1 VSAAIVA
8 FGAISGLGRG
18 RAAASVGEIGE
29 RARVV
34 TARDEE
40 LAASK
45 LARPFCA
52 RADLPS
58 GDVDRATA
66 VLRAAMDDLA
76 RDLDAR
82 MPGWRQK
89 RVGLALATSS
99 GGMRCAETLFRA
111 LHDGRALPRNDA
123 ERATYFGPMTEVV
136 GGSRFA
142 PATLVLTAC
151 AASTIAAGIALGWL
165 EGGACDLV
173 IAGGFDAVSVFVAS
187 GFETLRATTAA
198 LPSRPFGLERDGMCL
213 GEGAA
218 LLALVPAGSELD
230 RAALG
235 YVTGF
240 GASGDAVHVTAP
252 DRTGAGLARAAGAA
266 LGLDRGLLAPSSLRS
281 SPLGGS
287 PSARPA
293 TGGSAPPVPPA

>member
-1 VSAAIVA
+1 
-8 FGAISGLGRG
+8 
-18 RAAASVGEIGE
+18 
-29 RARVV
+29 
-34 TARDEE
+34 
-40 LAASK
+40 
-45 LARPFCA
+45 
-52 RADLPS
+52 
-58 GDVDRATA
+58 
-66 VLRAAMDDLA
+66 
-76 RDLDAR
+76 
-82 MPGWRQK
+82 
-89 RVGLALATSS
+89 
-99 GGMRCAETLFRA
+99 
-111 LHDGRALPRNDA
+111 
-123 ERATYFGPMTEVV
+123 FGPMTEVV

-293 TGGSAPPVPPA
+293 TGGSAPPVPPALEIQLVSAHGTATPFNDAAEWKAIVSVLGERATEIPVHPFKAQIGHTLGAAGALESLAALDAISRGVLPAAAIPPARDP

>member
-1 VSAAIVA
+1 AAIVA

-111 LHDGRALPRNDA
+111 LHDGRALPRDDA

-136 GGSRFA
+136 GGS
-142 PATLVLTAC
+142 
-151 AASTIAAGIALGWL
+151 
-165 EGGACDLV
+165 
-173 IAGGFDAVSVFVAS
+173 
-187 GFETLRATTAA
+187 
-198 LPSRPFGLERDGMCL
+198 
-213 GEGAA
+213 
-218 LLALVPAGSELD
+218 
-230 RAALG
+230 
-235 YVTGF
+235 
-240 GASGDAVHVTAP
+240 
-252 DRTGAGLARAAGAA
+252 
-266 LGLDRGLLAPSSLRS
+266 
-281 SPLGGS
+281 
-287 PSARPA
+287 
-293 TGGSAPPVPPA
+293 